1 MKTINKIAIVVIVIQ
16 VVMLLIGLLIYNKHS
31 IYPESSKNEKF
42 KIAIIIH
49 GYAPRSFK
57 YTYKSIQENIINTLN
72 TKHEVN
78 VYHYSLLSKNNKI
91 ASSRKEEFDITI
103 DNNDVNLLKCDKIE
117 TQFQEDL
124 DLYDNIT
131 CTHYKDKNMKLNFIR
146 SLHGELEC
154 IKRFPIC
161 KYDMCVMLSSDS
173 LILKSIDEQEIIDS
187 YESNCLYTTNFNR
200 SGGMA
205 NGFYIAPPNILHK
218 ICRRYH
224 DFHNWCSK
232 NNDKNAEKFL
242 KAVVIANDIE
252 NKHSNMYY
260 LKIRA
265 TGKSNWYINL
275 MDNYNI
281 KNKDNIKKKF
291 K

>member
-1 MKTINKIAIVVIVIQ
+1 
-16 VVMLLIGLLIYNKHS
+16 
-31 IYPESSKNEKF
+31 
-42 KIAIIIH
+42 
-49 GYAPRSFK
+49 
-57 YTYKSIQENIINTLN
+57 
-72 TKHEVN
+72 
-78 VYHYSLLSKNNKI
+78 
-91 ASSRKEEFDITI
+91 
-103 DNNDVNLLKCDKIE
+103 
-117 TQFQEDL
+117 
-124 DLYDNIT
+124 
-131 CTHYKDKNMKLNFIR
+131 
-146 SLHGELEC
+146 
-154 IKRFPIC
+154 
-161 KYDMCVMLSSDS
+161 
-173 LILKSIDEQEIIDS
+173 
-187 YESNCLYTTNFNR
+187 
-200 SGGMA
+200 MA